1 MAENLVSKDKKVKIV
16 IYQGHIHI
24 INFNDDIK
32 DKKQNLIERNTEN
45 SGEGCSI
52 Q

>member
-32 DKKQNLIERNTEN
+32 DREQNLNESNTKN
-45 SGEGCSI
+45 SGERCSI